1 MEENQNLL
9 NFKITSTSLL
19 KYALPTI
26 LSSIFM
32 NVYSI
37 VDQLFVSN
45 ILGTDALSAVS
56 IASPFLA
63 IALALGTMIATVGSA
78 LVSKEMGEGKD
89 NLARQNFSFFTLF
102 CVVVSTIFCILGL
115 IFRKPILHFM
125 GADEALFVL
134 CESYAVPIFLLI
146 PFAMLSIIFEIF
158 FVSAGKPGLGFG
170 LSIAGGIANIVLDYL
185 FLAVIPLGVKGAA
198 YATAIGY
205 ILQSI
210 IGTVFF
216 FMNRKGSLY
225 FVAPSF
231 NGKALAQSCYN
242 GMSEMIGML
251 AITITM
257 IAMNIILM
265 RLVGSDGVA
274 SATIILSA
282 STILSSIYAGYIQ
295 GIGPVISYHYG
306 AQNYSELEALYRIAL
321 KTILI
326 MSIITFISSFP
337 LARPIAMLFADGSV
351 TVLNMAVRGTYIFA
365 IGFLFMGFNYFASGF
380 FTALNDGKTSAII
393 SLFRTLVFL
402 IIPLVI
408 FPYFWG
414 VDGVWISLPFAE
426 LLSIILSIYYL
437 KKYKNKYHY

>member
-19 KYALPTI
+19 KYSLPTI

-63 IALALGTMIATVGSA
+63 IALALGTMIATGGSA

-170 LSIAGGIANIVLDYL
+170 
-185 FLAVIPLGVKGAA
+185 
-198 YATAIGY
+198 
-205 ILQSI
+205 
-210 IGTVFF
+210 
-216 FMNRKGSLY
+216 
-225 FVAPSF
+225 
-231 NGKALAQSCYN
+231 
-242 GMSEMIGML
+242 
-251 AITITM
+251 
-257 IAMNIILM
+257 
-265 RLVGSDGVA
+265 
-274 SATIILSA
+274 
-282 STILSSIYAGYIQ
+282 
-295 GIGPVISYHYG
+295 
-306 AQNYSELEALYRIAL
+306 
-321 KTILI
+321 
-326 MSIITFISSFP
+326 
-337 LARPIAMLFADGSV
+337 
-351 TVLNMAVRGTYIFA
+351 
-365 IGFLFMGFNYFASGF
+365 
-380 FTALNDGKTSAII
+380 
-393 SLFRTLVFL
+393 
-402 IIPLVI
+402 
-408 FPYFWG
+408 
-414 VDGVWISLPFAE
+414 
-426 LLSIILSIYYL
+426 
-437 KKYKNKYHY
+437 